1 MQYFLDDSG
10 NFENFVKIWP
20 PTPPNYYQNA
30 SKNTRKIMESS
41 WKHIIYVNLG
51 LTKFRFFFNSGP
63 TRHLFF
69 LEVFCPPPP
78 PKIRLVY
85 MIVFEGHWPWYVL
98 ENLWRPIILTKCKII
113 SKSQWIKNIFQGVT
127 YHLTK
132 NLSPHTFLVFMDHS
146 NFWFLSPRTFLAF
159 MENHPFENFS
169 PHTFLVFMENH
180 GFEL

>member
-1 MQYFLDDSG
+1 MSQLSG
-10 NFENFVKIWP
+10 TSKKCQIWTHQTPILFYMFFWNP
-20 PTPPNYYQNA
+20 PSTP
-30 SKNTRKIMESS
+30 K
-41 WKHIIYVNLG
+41 
-51 LTKFRFFFNSGP
+51 
-63 TRHLFF
+63 
-69 LEVFCPPPP
+69 
-78 PKIRLVY
+78 RLVY
-85 MIVFEGHWPWYVL
+85 FIIFEGHVPWYVL
-98 ENLWRPIILTKCKII
+98 ENLKRPLILTKCKII
-113 SKSQWIKNIFQGVT
+113 SKSQWIKIIFQGVT